1 MLDLAG
7 ILLGNVRGDAKV
19 GQIAG
24 QQDMALIDFVGNL
37 PALVGQMDEAVS
49 LDCDIAVLPQAF
61 HGRGHAGLGET
72 QFGGNIDRANRAVSD
87 RQPQDGF

>member
-7 ILLGNVRGDAKV
+7 ILLGNVGGDAKV

-37 PALVGQMDEAVS
+37 PALVGQRDEAVS
-49 LDCDIAVLPQAF
+49 LACDIERTEPF
-61 HGRGHAGLGET
+61 R
-72 QFGGNIDRANRAVSD
+72 IVS
-87 RQPQDGF
+87 RRMVSK

>member
-7 ILLGNVRGDAKV
+7 ILLGNVGGDAKV

-37 PALVGQMDEAVS
+37 PALVGQMDEAVEKPS
-49 LDCDIAVLPQAF
+49 SVAISIERTEPF
-61 HGRGHAGLGET
+61 R
-72 QFGGNIDRANRAVSD
+72 IVS
-87 RQPQDGF
+87 RRMVSK

>member
-7 ILLGNVRGDAKV
+7 ILLGNVGGDAKV

-37 PALVGQMDEAVS
+37 PALVGQMDEAV
-49 LDCDIAVLPQAF
+49 
-61 HGRGHAGLGET
+61 GLEKPSSVAISIERT
-72 QFGGNIDRANRAVSD
+72 EPFRIVS
-87 RQPQDGF
+87 RRMVSK